1 MRPSGEGLPEP
12 RRRLDRAPLLQ
23 AAGYVGPGTGEPG
36 KMITPRQR
44 QQLLA
49 LSTRM
54 TIPRGRVIYREQA
67 AASAIFFIREGA
79 VKTYR
84 ELPSGTRR
92 VTMFLFSDDL
102 FGLAED
108 ERYVNT
114 AEAITTTTCYRIPR
128 QELSQLLQQDA
139 SLEYQFLIKL
149 TQIIREGQRRVIM
162 MGRRDAAGRLAMFL
176 TMMRKQQK
184 KKATRESIPLPMSRS
199 DIAAFIGH
207 SLEAVSRATTE
218 LKTQGIIAFQGA
230 HLVRVLDPVRLDRLA
245 SDV

>member
-1 MRPSGEGLPEP
+1 MRSPENEPESRPGLE
-12 RRRLDRAPLLQ
+12 RSPLLQ
-23 AAGYVGPGTGEPG
+23 AAGYVGPGTGDP
-36 KMITPRQR
+36 KKLLTPRQR

-54 TIPRGRVIYREQA
+54 TIPRGRVIYREQSA
-67 AASAIFFIREGA
+67 AAAIYFIREGA

-92 VTMFLFSDDL
+92 VTMFLFADDL
-102 FGLAED
+102 FGLTED
-108 ERYVNT
+108 GRYVNT
-114 AEAITTTTCYRIPR
+114 AATITATTLYRIPR

-139 SLEYQFLIKL
+139 GLEYQFLIKL
-149 TQIIREGQRRVIM
+149 TQVIREGQRRVIM

-184 KKATRESIPLPMSRS
+184 NKATRELIPLPMSRS
-199 DIAAFIGH
+199 DVAAFIGH

-218 LKTQGIIAFQGA
+218 LKAQGIIAFQGA
-230 HLVRVLDPVRLDRLA
+230 HLVRVLDPARLDRLA
-245 SDV
+245 NDV